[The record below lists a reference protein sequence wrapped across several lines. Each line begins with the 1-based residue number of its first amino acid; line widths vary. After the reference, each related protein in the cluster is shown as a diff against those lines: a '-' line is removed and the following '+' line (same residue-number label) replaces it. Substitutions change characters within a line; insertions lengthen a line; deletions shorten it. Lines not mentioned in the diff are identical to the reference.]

1 MNIIKKIKKQREI
14 RRDYEFLPS
23 TIEVLDRPPAPFSR
37 VMVIFIVVL
46 AAFIIS
52 WAYFAKMDIVVSGTG
67 VVVFKGKVKV
77 IQPLEPGIVNV
88 IYVRDG
94 QPVKKGEQLVKLDNT
109 DNKADLNVLK
119 KELIKTELTIA
130 NLKSRL
136 DNDETQFTSSVNGI
150 KEADKESFTIH
161 HQLLLRALQAHRE
174 RIVTMDL
181 EISRCG
187 AELESIR
194 SNVQRLE
201 SSLPLIQKL
210 FSKKKALAEK
220 RLIAEGDF
228 LDTQIEM
235 TNAQKNL
242 ETEKKRFKETELRLA
257 KARKEKELVQSQYQ
271 QKLLTE
277 LAETET
283 NHKNLI
289 QQLTK
294 AEQKGKN
301 RILRSPIE
309 GIVQQLSIHTVGG
322 VVTAAQPL
330 MVIVPINDG
339 LEIEAKLLN
348 KDIGFVTQ
356 GKEVSVK
363 VNAYPFTRY
372 GDLPGKVEW
381 VARDMVLDQQMGP
394 IYPIRVSIHKYQL
407 PNAVNGRQ
415 GLITPGMTVTTDI
428 KVGTRRVIDY
438 FLGPILRYKDKSLK
452 EV

>member
-1 MNIIKKIKKQREI
+1 MNFFKKIKKQNEM

-23 TIEVLDRPPAPFSR
+23 TIEVMDRPPAPYSR
-37 VMVIFIVVL
+37 AMIIFIVVL
-46 AAFIIS
+46 AASVIG

-77 IQPLEPGIVNV
+77 IQPPEAGIVSA

-94 QPVKKGEQLVKLDNT
+94 QTVKKGEPLVTLDST
-109 DNKADLNVLK
+109 DSEADLNVLR
-119 KELIKTELTIA
+119 KELVKTELTIA

-136 DNDETQFTSSVNGI
+136 ENDETQFVSSVNGI
-150 KEADKESFTIH
+150 KEADEESFTIH
-161 HQLLLRALQAHRE
+161 HQLLLRSLQSQRK
-174 RIVTMDL
+174 RIITMDL
-181 EISRCG
+181 EVSRCG

-201 SSLPLIQKL
+201 SSLPLILKL
-210 FSKKKALAEK
+210 YNKKKILAEK
-220 RLIAEGDF
+220 GMIAEGDF
-228 LDTQIEM
+228 LDTQIKK

-242 ETEKKRFKETELRLA
+242 ETEKKRLRETELRLA
-257 KARKEKELVQSQYQ
+257 KARKEKELVLSQYQ

-277 LAETET
+277 LAESET
-283 NHKNLI
+283 KQKNLI
-289 QQLTK
+289 QQLAK

-301 RILRSPIE
+301 RILKSPIK

-330 MVIVPINDG
+330 MVVVPIDDG

-356 GKEVSVK
+356 GKDVSVK

-372 GDLPGKVEW
+372 GDVPGKVEW

-394 IYPIRVSIHKYQL
+394 IYPIRVSIRTYQL
-407 PNAVNGRQ
+407 PNKVNGRQ

-438 FLGPILRYKDKSLK
+438 FLGPIMRYKDKSLR

>member
-1 MNIIKKIKKQREI
+1 MNIFKKIKQQREI

-23 TIEVLDRPPAPFSR
+23 TIEVMERPPAPFSR
-37 VMVIFIVVL
+37 VMAFFIIIL
-46 AAFIIS
+46 AASVIS

-77 IQPLEPGIVNV
+77 IQPLEPGIVNA
-88 IYVRDG
+88 IYIRDG
-94 QPVKKGEQLVKLDNT
+94 QQVKKGEQLVKLDST
-109 DNKADLNVLK
+109 DSVADLNVLQ
-119 KELIKTELTIA
+119 KELVKTELTIA

-136 DNDETQFTSSVNGI
+136 KNDETEFISSVNGI
-150 KEADKESFTIH
+150 KETDKESFTIH
-161 HQLLLRALQAHRE
+161 YQLLLQALHAQRK
-174 RIVTMDL
+174 RIVTMDI

-201 SSLPLIQKL
+201 SSLPLISKL
-210 FSKKKALAEK
+210 YNKKKALAEK
-220 RLIAEGDF
+220 GMIAEGDF

-235 TNAQKNL
+235 TYAQKNL
-242 ETEKKRFKETELRLA
+242 ETEKKREKETKLRLA
-257 KARKEKELVQSQYQ
+257 KAHKEKELAQSQYK
-271 QKLLTE
+271 QKLLSE
-277 LAETET
+277 LAESET
-283 NHKNLI
+283 RYKNLL
-289 QQLTK
+289 QQLVK
-294 AEQKGKN
+294 AEKKEKN
-301 RILRSPIE
+301 RILKSPID

-330 MVIVPINDG
+330 MVIVPIDDG

-356 GKEVSVK
+356 GKDVSVK
-363 VNAYPFTRY
+363 VNAYPFTSY
-372 GDLPGKVEW
+372 GDLTGKVEW

-394 IYPIRVSIHKYQL
+394 IYPVKVSIHTYKL
-407 PNAVNGRQ
+407 PNKVNGRR
-415 GLITPGMTVTTDI
+415 GIITPGMTVTTDI

-438 FLGPILRYKDKSLK
+438 FLGPIMRYKDKSLR